1 MFNLGIMVNNRC
13 NARCAHC
20 LYASSPDWPDDY
32 MSDETCQSVAETLDD
47 FSIPSVH
54 IGGGEPFLHF
64 DGLCTVL
71 KTLADADIDIDY
83 IETNALWCGD
93 EKTAREKILRVKAL
107 GGNTLMAS
115 CDPFHASYIPLE
127 RVITFVRLCREC
139 AMDYFVWHEA
149 YLTRFLQMGIPRER
163 PLSVQELS
171 ELLGEDYRER
181 TAAEYG
187 LAFNGRALG
196 LLETMTRKMPAGEAA
211 GQCRGTQLAK
221 MDTGHIDYA
230 GRFLPGHCLGFGVD
244 LVWALEG
251 AKPGRY
257 PIVDLVREKGLCGLL
272 ALCREM
278 GFREDARG
286 YVSCCALCMELK
298 RFLCGKGYDEIYPAP
313 FFENVGSGF

>member
-32 MSDETCQSVAETLDD
+32 MSEETCQRVAETLDD

-149 YLTRFLQMGIPRER
+149 YLARFLQMGIPRER

-181 TAAEYG
+181 TAAEY
-187 LAFNGRALG
+187 
-196 LLETMTRKMPAGEAA
+196 
-211 GQCRGTQLAK
+211 
-221 MDTGHIDYA
+221 
-230 GRFLPGHCLGFGVD
+230 
-244 LVWALEG
+244 
-251 AKPGRY
+251 
-257 PIVDLVREKGLCGLL
+257 
-272 ALCREM
+272 
-278 GFREDARG
+278 
-286 YVSCCALCMELK
+286 
-298 RFLCGKGYDEIYPAP
+298 
-313 FFENVGSGF
+313 